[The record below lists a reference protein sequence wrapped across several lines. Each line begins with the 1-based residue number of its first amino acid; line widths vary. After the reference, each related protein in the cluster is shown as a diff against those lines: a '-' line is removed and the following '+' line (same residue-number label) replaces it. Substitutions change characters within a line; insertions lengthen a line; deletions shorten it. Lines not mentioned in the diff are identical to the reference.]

1 MKGDTMHE
9 SHGVKGG
16 EGTIG
21 SARSEK
27 PELCDCDTCTA
38 RRVAMMIEAE
48 RGTLGTLPFP
58 NAPTTPRLQ

>member
-1 MKGDTMHE
+1 MSE
-9 SHGVKGG
+9 SPHGVKGG

-21 SARSEK
+21 DIGSARSEK
-27 PELCDCDTCTA
+27 PTMCDCETCTS
-38 RRVAMMIEAE
+38 RRIAMMIEAE

>member
-1 MKGDTMHE
+1 MSE
-9 SHGVKGG
+9 HGVKGG

-21 SARSEK
+21 DIGRARSEK
-27 PELCDCDTCTA
+27 PELCDCEACTA